1 MPWTSRRSDERGR
14 LREGFRALLTQNT
27 LTIHDAHG
35 GRAIV
40 TGPDLEILASAIA
53 GRGCNRGMAESR
65 AIPSEPQEDS

>member
-1 MPWTSRRSDERGR
+1 MNAVLIEGGD
-14 LREGFRALLTQNT
+14 GFRALLTKNT